1 MPNTA
6 DITNALLETA
16 QSWLDSCRD
25 AKGHVNP
32 GTTSTGMFLTG
43 HLSKFFPLKP
53 EDVSSKSQ
61 VKGVGGPQAKKLLAS
76 FGEHRKFLSEAGRT
90 SRENRDRGLV
100 LAEKYNACLAGS
112 GFDDLP
118 ADARVTIVRAV
129 QAWFVVRL
137 QEEFFAKERIKAEI
151 IVSAP
156 ASTSVRALIQAG
168 IDRGGNVGGAVAQ
181 HLVGAKLMLRFPDE
195 EIGNDSYTT
204 ADQQTARQGDFTVG
218 DTAFHVTMRPT
229 PQLMDGR
236 CKSNLSHGFRPV
248 VLVPTRLVAAG
259 NSLAEMSDL
268 EGRVSV
274 LGIEEFVGLNV
285 EEMASFTASGVRSGL
300 RRLLEIYNER
310 VERAETDPSLLI
322 EIPENL

>member
-6 DITNALLETA
+6 QITAALLQA
-16 QSWLDSCRD
+16 AKDWLDSCRD
-25 AKGHVNP
+25 SEGQVNP
-32 GTTSTGMFLTG
+32 GTTSTGMILTG
-43 HLSKFFPLKP
+43 HLIRFFPLKP
-53 EDVSSKSQ
+53 EDVASKSQ

-76 FGEHRKFLSEAGRT
+76 FDEHRKFLSEAGRT

-100 LAEKYNACLAGS
+100 LAERYNASIAGS
-112 GFDDLP
+112 DFAILA
-118 ADARVTIVRAV
+118 ADERETVVRSV
-129 QAWFVVRL
+129 QAWFVERL

-151 IVSAP
+151 IISAP
-156 ASTSVRALIQAG
+156 ASTSVRSLIQAG

-181 HLVGAKLMLRFPDE
+181 HLVGAKLMLRFPEE

-248 VLVPTRLVAAG
+248 VLVPTRLVAAA
-259 NSLAEMSDL
+259 NSLAEMADID
-268 EGRVSV
+268 GRVSV
-274 LGIEEFVGLNV
+274 LGIEEFVGLNI
-285 EEMASFTASGVRSGL
+285 EEMAAFTALGVRTGL
-300 RRLLEIYNER
+300 RRLLETYNER
-310 VERAETDPSLLI
+310 VENAETDPSLLI